1 MFALPEKAV
10 IACVH
15 LPPTP
20 GSPRYGGRIDHIY
33 ESAISDAEIFLRHG
47 VDALI
52 VENFRDAPFHPG
64 TVPAETTATVAGVT
78 REIVR
83 MSDVPTGV
91 AVLRND
97 ASAALA
103 IATATGA
110 DFIRVNVHIGA
121 VLSEQGIL
129 AGNAHETLRLRRA
142 LESDVAIFADARV
155 KHSQPFVYGD
165 LATEVRDLSQR
176 ADGIIVSGELTG
188 VETSPEDLLTA
199 RAATVGPLLVGSGVT
214 PENLAAVF
222 APADGFIVGSY
233 FKVDGVPGNPVD
245 ESRVSALMDRVRSLR
260 RSAGVETTE
269 TRAR

>member
-1 MFALPEKAV
+1 MLSLPDKAV

-20 GSPRYGGRIDHIY
+20 GSPGYQGKIDDIY
-33 ESAISDAEIFLRHG
+33 TSALTDAEIFLRHG

-64 TVPAETTATVAGVT
+64 PVPAETTATIAAVT

-83 MSDVPTGV
+83 MSPVATGV

-110 DFIRVNVHIGA
+110 AFIRVNVHVGA
-121 VLSEQGIL
+121 VLSEQGIVT
-129 AGNAHETLRLRRA
+129 GNSHETLRLRRT
-142 LESDVAIFADARV
+142 LQSDVAILADARV
-155 KHSQPFVYGD
+155 KHSQP
-165 LATEVRDLSQR
+165 LAYTNLASEVRDLSQR

-188 VETSPEDLLTA
+188 LETSPQDLLTA
-199 RAATVGPLLVGSGVT
+199 RKAGTGPLFVGSGVT
-214 PENLAAVF
+214 PHNLPAVYEH
-222 APADGFIVGSY
+222 ADGFIVGSY
-233 FKVDGVPGNPVD
+233 CKTDGVPGNPVD
-245 ESRVSALMDRVRSLR
+245 ESRVDHLMAAMRALRENRHP
-260 RSAGVETTE
+260 
-269 TRAR
+269 

>member
-33 ESAISDAEIFLRHG
+33 ESALSDAEIFLRHG

-52 VENFRDAPFHPG
+52 VENFRDAPFHPQS
-64 TVPAETTATVAGVT
+64 VPVETTAILAGVT
-78 REIVR
+78 REIVL
-83 MSDVPTGV
+83 MSSVPTGV

-110 DFIRVNVHIGA
+110 AFIRVNVHIGA

-129 AGNAHETLRLRRA
+129 TGNAHDTLRQRRA

-155 KHSQPFVYGD
+155 KHSQPFVYSD

-176 ADGIIVSGELTG
+176 ADGIIVSGDLTG
-188 VETSPEDLLTA
+188 VETRPEDLLTA
-199 RAATVGPLLVGSGVT
+199 RAATADPLLVGSGVT
-214 PENLAAVF
+214 PENLPAVF
-222 APADGFIVGSY
+222 ASADGFIVGSY
-233 FKVDGVPGNPVD
+233 FKVDGVPANPVD

-260 RSAGVETTE
+260 QSIGVETAE
-269 TRAR
+269 SRA

>member
-1 MFALPEKAV
+1 M
-10 IACVH
+10 CTS
-15 LPPTP
+15 PPTP

-142 LESDVAIFADARV
+142 LESDVAIFADAGV

-165 LATEVRDLSQR
+165 LATEVRDLSHR

-199 RAATVGPLLVGSGVT
+199 RAATAGPLLVGSGVT

-222 APADGFIVGSY
+222 APADGFIVGGY

-245 ESRVSALMDRVRSLR
+245 ESRVAALMDRVRSLR